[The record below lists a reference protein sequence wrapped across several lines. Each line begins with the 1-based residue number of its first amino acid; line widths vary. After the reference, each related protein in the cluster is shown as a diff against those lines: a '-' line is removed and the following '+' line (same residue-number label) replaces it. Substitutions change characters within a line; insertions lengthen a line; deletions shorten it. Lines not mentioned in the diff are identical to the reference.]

1 MRTRSGSD
9 YQSSQTSTPEENPT
23 TPPEENR
30 SAMPDLNQSAMAAP
44 MDALD
49 AAITS
54 LDIGGPATNESLAQ
68 MLRGLAQTLTKSF
81 GNIIAKKD
89 AEIRELKVRV
99 TTLEEKTDV

>member
-1 MRTRSGSD
+1 
-9 YQSSQTSTPEENPT
+9 
-23 TPPEENR
+23 
-30 SAMPDLNQSAMAAP
+30 MA

-54 LDIGGPATNESLAQ
+54 LDIDGPATNESLAQ
-68 MLRGLAQTLTKSF
+68 MLRGLTQMLRGLTQMLTKSF

-99 TTLEEKTDV
+99 TALVELFCHRRRVDTQSGDSSSPSC